1 MGGYLI
7 FSGFDL
13 YVLMVSNNR
22 VKSWFETGQSCQV
35 SEDGLCCGPS
45 LGLRGLSLGLLW
57 TLPGSTLPLLP
68 QIRLPK
74 CKSLLPGIMIHSD
87 IRINLTIKDGSTL
100 LFTAS
105 Q

>member
-13 YVLMVSNNR
+13 HVLMVSNNG

-57 TLPGSTLPLLP
+57 TLSGSTLPLMS
-68 QIRLPK
+68 QIRLSR
-74 CKSLLPGIMIHSD
+74 CKSL
-87 IRINLTIKDGSTL
+87 
-100 LFTAS
+100 
-105 Q
+105 